1 MDAPPAATHTAL
13 WYGVGTVLAL
23 MIGGAVGQSFVA
35 ERGKKLVPYFACGTV
50 ALAVVLGWA
59 MNKVMTTLYASAF
72 TH

>member
-1 MDAPPAATHTAL
+1 MDPAPAENHTAL
-13 WYGVGTVLAL
+13 WYGVGAVLAI

-50 ALAVVLGWA
+50 VLAVLLGWA
-59 MNKVMTTLYASAF
+59 MNEVMTTLYASAF